1 MQARMINGARIV
13 IAKDYN
19 EMSRLA
25 AARILKAVKRN
36 PALSILVPTGTTP
49 EGVYAILR
57 KHRNLFS
64 QATFWNMDEYCKGKR
79 LISRKHPASYRN
91 YMHDRLFRQVKA
103 KSYFPAVRNIRHPG
117 TYDALIRK
125 QGGIDLCL
133 DAIGEDCHTF
143 GFNFPGSSFR
153 SRTRLVR
160 INKGTKEV
168 NQQLTGIETPAFAVT
183 TGLGTGMLAREVIV
197 IVSGKR
203 KAGILRKVLFS
214 PVSEK
219 IPATILR
226 EHSNCTWIADKEAA
240 RLLR

>member
-1 MQARMINGARIV
+1 MINGARIV

-153 SRTRLVR
+153 SRTRLVKIPPDTR
-160 INKGTKEV
+160 EV
-168 NQQLTGIETPAFAVT
+168 NEQLTGLKTPKHAVT
-183 TGLGTGMLAREVIV
+183 AGISTGMQAKEVIC
-197 IVSGKR
+197 IVSGLR
-203 KAGILRKVLFS
+203 KAKILRKVLFS
-214 PVSEK
+214 PVSKK

-226 EHSNCTWIADKEAA
+226 EHSNCCWIVDREAA
-240 RLLR
+240 RLLRG